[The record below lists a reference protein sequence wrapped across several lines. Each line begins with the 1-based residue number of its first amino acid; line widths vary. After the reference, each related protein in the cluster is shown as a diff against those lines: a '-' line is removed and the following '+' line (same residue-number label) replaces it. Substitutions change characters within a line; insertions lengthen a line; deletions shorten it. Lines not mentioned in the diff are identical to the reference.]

1 MTTNAPTPTSAPFPF
16 PEHPLS
22 SLFPRMPERD
32 YEALRDDIAQHGQQ
46 TPIALTPSGELLDGA
61 HRARACA
68 ELGITPQT
76 ITLDIDP
83 GQYQDFVVS
92 ANLNRRHLSDSDRAL
107 VAARLAERT
116 ATIPQAAEQLRVS
129 QRQVSRA
136 KLVTP
141 HPELARAVAE
151 GKLALSAASAA
162 ATEAPDHIDAAAAEL
177 RAGRAD
183 DIGIAIRRVQAAADT
198 AATTATL
205 DTERR
210 ELWHRH
216 SSHYDGIA
224 ATPREGARQRRIV
237 AHAGAVRHLDQL
249 SQYAL
254 AAAGG
259 IDGAEQRLGRD
270 DQDALASLAALRRQL
285 LETTAILHQSIRR
298 HHAGIDREVS
308 HAP

>member
-1 MTTNAPTPTSAPFPF
+1 MTTNAPTTSAPFPF

-76 ITLDIDP
+76 ITLAIDP
-83 GQYQDFVVS
+83 AQYQDFVVS

-107 VAARLAERT
+107 VAARLAERGS
-116 ATIPQAAEQLRVS
+116 ATIEQAAEQLRVS
-129 QRQVSRA
+129 ERQVSRA

-151 GKLALSAASAA
+151 GKVKLSPASAA

-183 DIGIAIRRVQAAADT
+183 DLGIAIRRVKAKADT

-237 AHAGAVRHLDQL
+237 AHAAAVRHLDQL

-285 LETTAILHQSIRR
+285 LDTTAILHQSIRR
-298 HHAGIDREVS
+298 HHAAIDREVS
-308 HAP
+308 NG